1 MKTEYE
7 SNYTISYTEVNQELE
22 LGLTN
27 TIGIVQSIATDY
39 FTSFGSDNKTVK
51 DKSNALWVL
60 SKTKVHF
67 NKLPKWRDFVLG
79 KSYTTKVK
87 PIRVEME
94 TIFKDEK
101 DEILFGARQE
111 VCAIDLETRKI
122 RKIDTIHYPKD
133 MEIRK
138 AVDQE
143 SYSKLNEIFTEK
155 DFVYEQKIYSTDID
169 YSKHKNNASYVRFI
183 SNLLSCDFLD
193 KNQIT
198 DFEIHYLSETI
209 EGQILKIYKKERTQE
224 MEFLIKENNREIIR
238 AILKYKLK
246 NS

>member
-51 DKSNALWVL
+51 DKSNA
-60 SKTKVHF
+60 
-67 NKLPKWRDFVLG
+67 
-79 KSYTTKVK
+79 
-87 PIRVEME
+87 
-94 TIFKDEK
+94 
-101 DEILFGARQE
+101 
-111 VCAIDLETRKI
+111 
-122 RKIDTIHYPKD
+122 
-133 MEIRK
+133 
-138 AVDQE
+138 
-143 SYSKLNEIFTEK
+143 
-155 DFVYEQKIYSTDID
+155 
-169 YSKHKNNASYVRFI
+169 SYVRFI

-193 KNQIT
+193 KDQIT
-198 DFEIHYLSETI
+198 DFEIHYLSETT

-224 MEFLIKENNREIIR
+224 MEILIKENNREIIR